1 MFNWLR
7 HLVAG
12 AKNRT
17 VEDDFDLDLTYIT
30 PNLIAMAYPATGF

>member
-17 VEDDFDLDLTYIT
+17 VEDDYDLDLTYIT